1 MILNLHDLPEP
12 PSANRYWRHAKG
24 RTYLHKDARAY
35 RLVVRMA
42 YIQRTKSLKIAFPD
56 EPLSVTFTWLRARKS
71 GDLDNRIKQLL
82 DALCGLAYTD
92 DDQIVHIDATRYD
105 GKRKGR
111 IDITIEP
118 ALIRYAG

>member
-1 MILNLHDLPEP
+1 MILTLHDLPEP
-12 PSANRYWRHAKG
+12 PSANRYWRHARG
-24 RTYLHKDARAY
+24 RTYLSKEAKDYRETILSAYCARY
-35 RLVVRMA
+35 
-42 YIQRTKSLKIAFPD
+42 KSLRIAFPI

-82 DALCGLAYTD
+82 DALRGLAYTD
-92 DDQIVHIDATRYD
+92 DAQIVHIDATRHD

-111 IDITIEP
+111 IDVTIEP